1 MGKWEGRKD
10 KRSEPRPSSLHPRW
24 VREVGITTVA
34 SKDRSG
40 PDKTF
45 KLGTWDT
52 LPYPVGEGMPTSFG
66 SSAREALGSPL
77 FTDRQE
83 RFAN

>member
-1 MGKWEGRKD
+1 M
-10 KRSEPRPSSLHPRW
+10 RW
-24 VREVGITTVA
+24 GSPLLPPKTALV
-34 SKDRSG
+34 

-45 KLGTWDT
+45 KLGTWDQ

-66 SSAREALGSPL
+66 SSEREALGSPL